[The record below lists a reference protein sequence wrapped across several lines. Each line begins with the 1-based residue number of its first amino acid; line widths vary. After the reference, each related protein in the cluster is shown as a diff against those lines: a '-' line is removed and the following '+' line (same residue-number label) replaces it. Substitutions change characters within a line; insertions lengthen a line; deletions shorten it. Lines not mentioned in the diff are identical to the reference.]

1 MASNTVGPKGQLYA
15 NPTHLPGETS
25 FQKDN
30 NSSTYYNSA
39 YYLAHQKQVQPIPT
53 ARNTTPLE
61 LQDFLPPDEMAAIG
75 KAGKIVFHAVGDT
88 GAAKV
93 NRSQTAATAL
103 GHETA
108 VASAMVAEVGS
119 IGAAFFFHLGDII
132 YNFGE
137 AQYYYDQFYEP
148 YANYDR
154 PIFAIPGNH
163 DGMVFGPGSTA
174 PQVPTLAAFLTNF
187 CATAPGPS
195 PDGGGISRSMMTQP
209 GVYFSLDAPFVSI
222 IGLYSN
228 VLDGPGVISSQGKHF
243 PVSDEQLD
251 FLKAELGRLKT
262 LRQSSPRA
270 VILAL
275 HHPPLSADAKN
286 GGSTGPVADI
296 DACCAAAGFWPDMV
310 LSGHAHLYQR
320 FTRTVAK
327 AGGKQTPY
335 LVAGSGGFAA
345 TAPMSKMPA
354 VGTQE
359 GDYRLDI
366 TPIVDFGFLTITCDG
381 KTLAATFKTADS
393 KGVAV
398 RDTVSVDLQ
407 AGKVTSTPPPAPV
420 SGAGKAAAKKQAAP
434 AKKQAAAGK
443 AAKAPAKQ
451 AAPAKKRAAP
461 AKKRAPAKKKARR

>member
-1 MASNTVGPKGQLYA
+1 MASNTVGPQGQLYA
-15 NPTHLPGETS
+15 NPTQLPGETS

-30 NSSTYYNSA
+30 NSSAYYNSP
-39 YYLAHQKQVQPIPT
+39 YFLAHQKQVQPIPP

-61 LQDFLPPDEMAAIG
+61 LQGFLPSDVMAAISH
-75 KAGKIVFHAVGDT
+75 AGKIVFHAVGDT

-103 GHETA
+103 GHEAA
-108 VASAMVAEVGS
+108 VANAMVADVAEL
-119 IGAAFFFHLGDII
+119 GAAFFFHIGDVI

-163 DGMVFGPGSTA
+163 DGMVFGPTSTA
-174 PQVPTLAAFLTNF
+174 PKVPTLAAFLTNF
-187 CATAPGPS
+187 CAAAPGPS
-195 PDGGGISRSMMTQP
+195 PDAGGIARSMMTQP

-222 IGLYSN
+222 IGVYSN
-228 VLDGPGVISSQGKHF
+228 VLDGPGVISSQGGHF
-243 PVSDEQLD
+243 PISDVQLV
-251 FLKAELGRLKT
+251 FLKAELARLKA

-275 HHPPLSADAKN
+275 HHPPLSTDAKN

-345 TAPMSKMPA
+345 TAAMGKMPP
-354 VGTQE
+354 VGTKE
-359 GDYRLDI
+359 GDYKLDI
-366 TPIVDFGFLTITCDG
+366 APIVDFGYLTI
-381 KTLAATFKTADS
+381 
-393 KGVAV
+393 
-398 RDTVSVDLQ
+398 
-407 AGKVTSTPPPAPV
+407 
-420 SGAGKAAAKKQAAP
+420 
-434 AKKQAAAGK
+434 
-443 AAKAPAKQ
+443 
-451 AAPAKKRAAP
+451 
-461 AKKRAPAKKKARR
+461 